1 MDDINFYICIT
12 VGSLKSNLTELAH
25 LVKTQKAQIAVD
37 CMKSLLQ
44 SITDQDFQEE
54 TNEQN
59 MARR

>member
-54 TNEQN
+54 TYEQD